1 MSLDQAIQILTE
13 VASTT
18 INNDVFVQE
27 LNGIDK
33 LKKLERLNERIHPHK
48 CVSCD
53 CPMDSDKWAQF
64 PICDKCVRGE

>member
-1 MSLDQAIQILTE
+1 MSLNQAIQILTE

-18 INNDVFVQE
+18 INNDMFVQE

-33 LKKLERLNERIHPHK
+33 LKRLERLNERIHLHK

-53 CPMDSDKWAQF
+53 RPMDSDKWIKF
-64 PICDKCVRGE
+64 PICYKCVRGG